1 LSNITGN
8 AKNKGGKDSYA
19 AKHDF
24 EWMPITK
31 LIKTVVLAYK
41 AKKPLAVVG
50 PAGIGKTSI
59 MGQATDLLSEIY
71 RKPFTLTCMIA
82 SQKLPEDFTGIPI
95 PDMEE
100 KVVDFLKLREL
111 PRDGYGIL
119 FLDELNQAD
128 STVLR
133 ALFEL
138 LGSRTL
144 GTYTL
149 PENWSVVAAMNPDG
163 KNYQTTKPTPALRRR
178 LGWIEVGLDVHG
190 FIQYAKRNKYHPSVI
205 EYLMK
210 NNDKILNETSL
221 QAGKVFSNPA
231 AWETISD
238 IINVM
243 GPEDHVYDLLPLG
256 AGFVGKK
263 FMVDFIKYF
272 ESYHSLIDPRDILND
287 YSKVAPEIVSLRK
300 KGRLDYLVQLGN
312 SVVFTMLEID
322 IKGQDV
328 ERQVNNFRRFF
339 VDLPDDTAVHFNRK
353 LAEEFQNQD
362 KLDDKNFWQ
371 GALLKEAETR
381 DKVFRLL
388 DTSDAVENEAKA
400 TN

>member
-1 LSNITGN
+1 MSNIHD
-8 AKNKGGKDSYA
+8 KKSKGTKDTYA

-24 EWMPITK
+24 EHMPISK
-31 LIKTVVLAYK
+31 LLKTVVLAYK
-41 AKKPLAVVG
+41 ARKPLAVVG
-50 PAGIGKTSI
+50 PSGIGKSSI
-59 MGQATDLLSEIY
+59 MEQAVEKLGKIY
-71 RKPFTLTCMIA
+71 NKPFTLTCMIA

-100 KVVDFLKLREL
+100 KIVDFFKLREL

-128 STVLR
+128 TTVLR

-138 LGSRTL
+138 LGSRKI

-149 PENWSVVAAMNPDG
+149 PENWGIVAAMNPDG

-178 LGWIEVGLDVHG
+178 LSWVEVGLDTHA
-190 FIQYAKRNKYHPSVI
+190 FLRYAKDNNYHPSVV

-221 QAGKVFSNPA
+221 NAGKVFSNPA
-231 AWETISD
+231 AWENVSD

-243 GPEDHVYDLLPLG
+243 GPDDHVYDLLPLG
-256 AGFVGKK
+256 AGFIGKK
-263 FMVDFIKYF
+263 YMVDFIKYF
-272 ESYHSLIDPRDILND
+272 ESYHSQIDPRDILND
-287 YSKVAPEIVSLRK
+287 YDRVEAEIESLRK

-312 SVVFTMLEID
+312 SVVFTMLEVD
-322 IKGQDV
+322 IKGTNVDKQV
-328 ERQVNNFRRFF
+328 ENFRRFF
-339 VDLPDDTAVHFNRK
+339 LALPDDTAVHFNRK
-353 LAEEFQNQD
+353 LSQEFVAQD

-371 GALLKEAETR
+371 GVLLKKEATR

-388 DTSDAVENEAKA
+388 DTSDAVDNEQKA
-400 TN
+400 SS

>member
-1 LSNITGN
+1 MSDITGKT
-8 AKNKGGKDSYA
+8 KNKGGKDSYA
-19 AKHDF
+19 SKHDF

-31 LIKTVVLAYK
+31 LLKSIILAYK
-41 AKKPLAVVG
+41 SKKPLAVVG
-50 PAGIGKTSI
+50 PSGIGKTAI
-59 MGQATDLLSEIY
+59 MEQARAALSKIY
-71 RKPFTLTCMIA
+71 GRPFQLTCMIA

-111 PRDGYGIL
+111 PRDGYGLL

-133 ALFEL
+133 TLFEL

-149 PENWSVVAAMNPDG
+149 PENWSIVAAMNPDG

-178 LGWIEVGLDVHG
+178 LSWIEVGLDVAG
-190 FIQYAKRNKYHPSVI
+190 FIRHAKENKFHPSII

-221 QAGKVFSNPA
+221 QTGKVFSNPA
-231 AWETISD
+231 AWENASD
-238 IINVM
+238 ILNVM
-243 GPEDHVYDLLPLG
+243 GPDDHVYDMLPLL
-256 AGFVGKK
+256 AGYVGKK
-263 FMVDFIKYF
+263 FAVDFIKYF
-272 ESYHSLIDPRDILND
+272 ESYHSQIDPKDILND
-287 YSKVAPEIVSLRK
+287 YSKVAAEIVALRK

-322 IKGQDV
+322 VKGTNVDV
-328 ERQVNNFRRFF
+328 QVENFRRFF

-353 LAEEFQNQD
+353 LSEEFSNQD
-362 KLDDKNFWQ
+362 KVEDKTFWQ
-371 GALLKEAETR
+371 SALLKKEATR

-400 TN
+400 TS